1 MKCIR
6 THKDKIILHSVNSV
20 IKALQKFFSW
30 KYVLAGSLAKL
41 FLFFSLILVQ
51 EAKTQGNIL
60 DSFLFSVQ
68 IKQVFSYADTNFFL
82 QLNPISILQN
92 TYLYGTL
99 GNEWTVITRLLT
111 VQKYSSTS
119 FIKSS

>member
-30 KYVLAGSLAKL
+30 KYVLAGLLAKL